1 MSTLY
6 RDYRPSNFSQVF
18 GQNHVKITLQN
29 EIASGK
35 LAHAYLFCGP
45 RAVGKTTLA
54 RVLAKSVN
62 CSNRQNTES
71 EPCNTCANCL
81 SISNGSSLDVVEI
94 DAASNTGVD
103 NVRENIIASAR
114 VASSSLKYRV
124 FIIDEVHMLSIS
136 AWNALL
142 KTLEEP
148 PKNVIFILCTT
159 EIHKVPATIISR
171 CERYDFKRIS
181 VSDIVSKLQNIISQE
196 KADVDTEVLEA
207 IARQSGGHLR
217 DAESLLGQVLSLG
230 QGKITWD
237 QAELIVPRHHHNE
250 IIDLIE
256 FISKKDVSRAI
267 KLINTIVD
275 SGLNLKNFVGEGIV
289 VLRKM
294 LLNKAN
300 PGLAESL
307 GLDLGDSL
315 EIRIGALS
323 SELKIEQ
330 IILYLEAFLDVY
342 NNSISSFIVQL
353 PLEIKVVSLCLG
365 ATTITPVSSNP
376 VTANRPVSKTITK
389 EADVVS
395 RPANT
400 LEDLP
405 NNPAA
410 DFSQAEAAAKW
421 PEFLARLRQQNH
433 SLSFILQNCQVGAI
447 CESKMPL
454 TFKYKFHRDRINDV
468 SIRPMVEKTL
478 AEVYGGLVN
487 LELLIDEGLEL
498 QTISASTVSTAP
510 SSASAE
516 ETLNSPKGIAQNA
529 EPNNL
534 LNNLLTNFRW
544 RSNQLATK
552 I

>member
-18 GQNHVKITLQN
+18 GQNHVKIALQN
-29 EIASGK
+29 EIASNK

-54 RVLAKSVN
+54 RVLAKSIN
-62 CSNRQNTES
+62 CPNRKEGSS
-71 EPCNTCANCL
+71 EPCDTCPSCL
-81 SISNGSSLDVVEI
+81 SISNGSNLDIVEI

-114 VASSSLKYRV
+114 VVSGRVKYRV

-148 PKNVIFILCTT
+148 PKNVVFILCTT

-181 VSDIVSKLQNIISQE
+181 VADIVSKLQNIVSAE
-196 KADVDTEVLEA
+196 KVDIDPEVLEA
-207 IARQSGGHLR
+207 VARQSGGHLR

-230 QGKITWD
+230 EGKITWD

-250 IIDLIE
+250 IIDLLE
-256 FISKKDVSRAI
+256 FISKKDIARAI

-275 SGLNLKNFVGEGIV
+275 NGLNLKSFVGEGIN

-294 LLNKAN
+294 LLSKAN

-315 EIRIGALS
+315 EIRISALAA
-323 SELKIEQ
+323 ELKIEQ
-330 IILYLEAFLDVY
+330 IILYLESFLDVY
-342 NNSISSFIVQL
+342 NNSASSFIIQL
-353 PLEIKVVSLCLG
+353 PLEIKVVQLCLG
-365 ATTITPVSSNP
+365 ETVVSSVKPSVKPFVTPVATKNSAAPKKVEP
-376 VTANRPVSKTITK
+376 VANIESQTYKTIASNCSH
-389 EADVVS
+389 EEVS
-395 RPANT
+395 
-400 LEDLP
+400 
-405 NNPAA
+405 
-410 DFSQAEAAAKW
+410 AKW
-421 PEFLARLRQQNH
+421 SEFLNRLKSANH
-433 SLSFILQNCQVGAI
+433 SLSFILQNCKFSEISDGKLSI
-447 CESKMPL
+447 I
-454 TFKYKFHRDRINDV
+454 FKYKFHKDRINDA
-468 SIRPMVEKTL
+468 SIKPLVEKTL
-478 AEVYGGLVN
+478 ADVYGGLITIEV
-487 LELLIDEGLEL
+487 LIDENLDL
-498 QTISASTVSTAP
+498 VTVAPESMAP
-510 SSASAE
+510 SSAVAE
-516 ETLNSPKGIAQNA
+516 KTSNTSSEKNNHSE

-534 LNNLLTNFRW
+534 LNNLLQTFGGEVI
-544 RSNQLATK
+544 S
-552 I
+552 

>member
-18 GQNHVKITLQN
+18 GQNHVKIGLQN
-29 EIASGK
+29 EIISNK

-54 RVLAKSVN
+54 RVLAKAIN
-62 CSNRQNTES
+62 CTTKKDSDS
-71 EPCNTCANCL
+71 EPCNTCPSCL
-81 SISNGSSLDVVEI
+81 SISSGSNLDIVEI

-114 VASSSLKYRV
+114 VVSGRVKYRV

-148 PKNVIFILCTT
+148 PKNVVFILCTT

-196 KADVDTEVLEA
+196 KVDVDAEVLEA

-230 QGKITWD
+230 EGKITWD
-237 QAELIVPRHHHNE
+237 QAELIVPRHHHHE
-250 IIDLIE
+250 IIDLLE
-256 FISKKDVSRAI
+256 LISKKDVSQAI

-275 SGLNLKNFVGEGIV
+275 SGLNLKGFVGEGIN
-289 VLRKM
+289 VLRKI
-294 LLNKAN
+294 LLSKAN

-315 EIRIGALS
+315 EIRISALS
-323 SELKIEQ
+323 AELKIEQ
-330 IILYLEAFLDVY
+330 IILYLEAFLSIY
-342 NNSISSFIVQL
+342 NNSSNSFIVQL
-353 PLEIKVVSLCLG
+353 PLEIKVVQLCLG
-365 ATTITPVSSNP
+365 EVIATPTAPKVNSTVSTQPKPKELEVESVAAPSIPKKETISLNM
-376 VTANRPVSKTITK
+376 AN
-389 EADVVS
+389 
-395 RPANT
+395 
-400 LEDLP
+400 DL
-405 NNPAA
+405 
-410 DFSQAEAAAKW
+410 SQPEVMVKW
-421 PEFLARLRQQNH
+421 PEFLNRLKSANH
-433 SLSFILQNCQVGAI
+433 SLSFILQNCLVGAI
-447 CESKMPL
+447 TSGKVCL
-454 TFKYKFHRDRINDV
+454 VFKYKFHRDRINDS
-468 SIRPMVEKTL
+468 SIRPLVEKTL
-478 AEVYGGLVN
+478 ADVYGGLILVDLSVDEN
-487 LELLIDEGLEL
+487 LDLV
-498 QTISASTVSTAP
+498 TIAPEQVAP
-510 SSASAE
+510 SSAVAE
-516 ETLNSPKGIAQNA
+516 KISTLVSKKDNSE

-534 LNNLLTNFRW
+534 LNNLLQTFGGEVI
-544 RSNQLATK
+544 S
-552 I
+552 

>member
-6 RDYRPSNFSQVF
+6 RDYRPSSFSQVF
-18 GQNHVKITLQN
+18 GQNHVKIALQN
-29 EIASGK
+29 EIASNK

-54 RVLAKSVN
+54 RVLAKSIN
-62 CSNRQNTES
+62 CTERKEGDS
-71 EPCNTCANCL
+71 EPCNTCPSCL
-81 SISNGSSLDVVEI
+81 SISNGSNLDVVEI

-114 VASSSLKYRV
+114 VVSGRVKYRV

-148 PKNVIFILCTT
+148 PKNVVFILCTT

-196 KADVDTEVLEA
+196 KVDVDTEVLEA

-230 QGKITWD
+230 DGKITWD

-250 IIDLIE
+250 IIDLLE
-256 FISKKDVSRAI
+256 FISKKDISHAI
-267 KLINTIVD
+267 KLINNIVD
-275 SGLNLKNFVGEGIV
+275 NGLNLKSFVGEGIT

-315 EIRIGALS
+315 ELRISALAA
-323 SELKIEQ
+323 ELKIEQ
-330 IILYLEAFLDVY
+330 IVSYLEAFLDVY
-342 NNSISSFIVQL
+342 SNSNSSFIVQL

-365 ATTITPVSSNP
+365 DIPTPVISS
-376 VTANRPVSKTITK
+376 TITK
-389 EADVVS
+389 PSSSVKATVKNIVS
-395 RPANT
+395 EPTTTEPIKNTESTTPKSAAAN
-400 LEDLP
+400 
-405 NNPAA
+405 
-410 DFSQAEAAAKW
+410 FSQAEVLAKW
-421 PEFLARLRQQNH
+421 PEFLNRLKSANH
-433 SLSFILQNCQVGAI
+433 SLAFILQNCQISDIANAKLCLV
-447 CESKMPL
+447 
-454 TFKYKFHRDRINDV
+454 FKYKFHRDRINDAN
-468 SIRPMVEKTL
+468 IKPLVEKTL
-478 AEVYGGLVN
+478 ADVYGGLVI
-487 LELLIDEGLEL
+487 LDLAIDENLDLVAVAPE
-498 QTISASTVSTAP
+498 SMAP
-510 SSASAE
+510 SSAVAE
-516 ETLNSPKGIAQNA
+516 QTPIASSEKNNSE

-534 LNNLLTNFRW
+534 LNNLLQTFGGEVI
-544 RSNQLATK
+544 S
-552 I
+552 

>member
-6 RDYRPSNFSQVF
+6 RDYRPSNFAQVF

-29 EIASGK
+29 EIATGK

-54 RVLAKSVN
+54 RVLAKSIN
-62 CSNRQNTES
+62 CTNRKETES
-71 EPCNTCANCL
+71 EPCNTCVSCL
-81 SISNGSSLDVVEI
+81 NIGSGSNLDVVEI

-103 NVRENIIASAR
+103 NVRENIIAFSR
-114 VASSSLKYRV
+114 VATGSVKYRV

-148 PKNVIFILCTT
+148 PKNVIFVLCTT

-171 CERYDFKRIS
+171 CERFDFKRIS
-181 VSDIVSKLQNIISQE
+181 VSDIVNKLQNIISQE
-196 KADVDTEVLEA
+196 KVAVETEVLEA

-217 DAESLLGQVLSLG
+217 DAESLLGQVISLG
-230 QGKITWD
+230 DGKITWD

-267 KLINTIVD
+267 KLINTVVD
-275 SGLNLKNFVGEGIV
+275 NGLNLKNFVGEGIV
-289 VLRKM
+289 VLRKI
-294 LLNKAN
+294 LLSKAN

-315 EIRIGALS
+315 EIKISAIS
-323 SELKIEQ
+323 QELKTEQ
-330 IILYLEAFLDVY
+330 IILYLETFLEVY
-342 NNSISSFIVQL
+342 NNSSFSFIVQL
-353 PLEIKVVSLCLG
+353 PLEMKVVELCLDL
-365 ATTITPVSSNP
+365 AAPKIAP
-376 VTANRPVSKTITK
+376 VTPLKKTNTVSENKAVDIK
-389 EADVVS
+389 G
-395 RPANT
+395 P
-400 LEDLP
+400 LP
-405 NNPAA
+405 SNSAA
-410 DFSQAEAAAKW
+410 DFSQEEAAAKW

-433 SLSFILQNCQVGAI
+433 SLSFILQNCQLGAI
-447 CESKMPL
+447 TNGKLSL
-454 TFKYKFHRDRINDV
+454 VFKYKFHRDRINDA
-468 SIRPMVEKTL
+468 SIRPLVEKTL

-487 LELLIDEGLEL
+487 LDLAINENLEL
-498 QTISASTVSTAP
+498 ATISASSISAADT
-510 SSASAE
+510 SASADTISTISNDE
-516 ETLNSPKGIAQNA
+516 NNIPN

-534 LNNLLTNFRW
+534 LNNLLQTFGGEVI
-544 RSNQLATK
+544 S
-552 I
+552 

>member
-29 EIASGK
+29 EIANNK

-54 RVLAKSVN
+54 RVLAKAVN
-62 CSNRQNTES
+62 CTNRTETDS
-71 EPCNTCANCL
+71 EPCNSCASCL
-81 SISNGSSLDVVEI
+81 SISAGSNLDIIEI

-114 VASSSLKYRV
+114 IVSSSVKYRV

-196 KADVDTEVLEA
+196 KVEVETEVLEA

-230 QGKITWD
+230 EGKITWD

-250 IIDLIE
+250 IIDLLE
-256 FISKKDVSRAI
+256 FISKKDVSRSI

-289 VLRKM
+289 VLRKI
-294 LLNKAN
+294 LLSKAN
-300 PGLAESL
+300 SGLAESL
-307 GLDLGDSL
+307 GLDLGDTL
-315 EIRIGALS
+315 EIRISALA

-330 IILYLEAFLDVY
+330 IILYLESFLAVY
-342 NNSISSFIVQL
+342 NNLNSSFIVQL
-353 PLEIKVVSLCLG
+353 PLEMKIVELCLE
-365 ATTITPVSSNP
+365 APFVSMSLPDSVSNASSPKPVSSSLP
-376 VTANRPVSKTITK
+376 KKSVAAKTPDLKT
-389 EADVVS
+389 
-395 RPANT
+395 NT
-400 LEDLP
+400 SVI
-405 NNPAA
+405 N
-410 DFSQAEAAAKW
+410 FSQSEAAAKW

-447 CESKMPL
+447 LSNKL
-454 TFKYKFHRDRINDV
+454 SLIFKYKFHRDRINDA
-468 SIRPMVEKTL
+468 SIRPLVESTL
-478 AEVYGGLVN
+478 AEVYGGSVN
-487 LELLIDEGLEL
+487 LDLLIDENLEL
-498 QTISASTVSTAP
+498 AAVAAISESVAPVSAP
-510 SSASAE
+510 ADKISDIKNE
-516 ETLNSPKGIAQNA
+516 

-534 LNNLLTNFRW
+534 LNNLLQTFGGEVI
-544 RSNQLATK
+544 S
-552 I
+552 

>member
-6 RDYRPSNFSQVF
+6 RDYRPTNFAQVF

-29 EIASGK
+29 EIASSK

-54 RVLAKSVN
+54 RVLAKSIN
-62 CSNRQNTES
+62 CTNRKEGES
-71 EPCNTCANCL
+71 EPCNTCPSCL
-81 SISNGSSLDVVEI
+81 SISSGSNLDVVEI

-114 VASSSLKYRV
+114 MVSGAVKYRV

-159 EIHKVPATIISR
+159 EIHKVPATIVSR

-181 VSDIVSKLQNIISQE
+181 VSDIVSKLQNIVSQE
-196 KADVDTEVLEA
+196 KVEVDTEVLEA

-230 QGKITWD
+230 SGKITWD

-256 FISKKDVSRAI
+256 LISKKDASRAI
-267 KLINTIVD
+267 KLINSVVD
-275 SGLNLKNFVGEGIV
+275 SGLNLKNFVSEGIL
-289 VLRKM
+289 VLRKI
-294 LLNKAN
+294 LLNKAT

-315 EIRIGALS
+315 EIRITALAA
-323 SELKIEQ
+323 ELKTEQ
-330 IILYLEAFLDVY
+330 IILYLESFLDVY
-342 NNSISSFIVQL
+342 NNSAASFIIQL
-353 PLEIKVVSLCLG
+353 PLEIKTVELCLG
-365 ATTITPVSSNP
+365 INGPATQTVSPIINPPVAPMKSVTPATPKNSSVDP
-376 VTANRPVSKTITK
+376 KT
-389 EADVVS
+389 D
-395 RPANT
+395 T
-400 LEDLP
+400 LTSA
-405 NNPAA
+405 PAA
-410 DFSQAEAAAKW
+410 DFSQTDALAKW

-447 CESKMPL
+447 TDSKITL
-454 TFKYKFHRDRINDV
+454 TFKYKFHRDRINDA
-468 SIRPMVEKTL
+468 IIKPLVEQTL
-478 AEVYGGLVN
+478 AEVYGGQVILEVLV
-487 LELLIDEGLEL
+487 DENLEL
-498 QTISASTVSTAP
+498 QTISAV
-510 SSASAE
+510 SSAAPVSATADTNIPPQKKE
-516 ETLNSPKGIAQNA
+516 AAQES

-534 LNNLLTNFRW
+534 LNNLLQTFGGEVI
-544 RSNQLATK
+544 S
-552 I
+552 

>member
-29 EIASGK
+29 EISTDK

-54 RVLAKSVN
+54 RVLAKAIN
-62 CSNRQNTES
+62 CTNRQENES
-71 EPCNTCANCL
+71 EPCNHCASCL
-81 SISNGSSLDVVEI
+81 SISAGSNLDIVEI

-114 VASSSLKYRV
+114 IVSGSVKYRV

-181 VSDIVSKLQNIISQE
+181 VADIVSKLQNIISQE
-196 KADVDTEVLEA
+196 KVEVETEVLEA

-230 QGKITWD
+230 EGKITWD

-250 IIDLIE
+250 IIDLLE
-256 FISKKDVSRAI
+256 FVSKKDVSRSI

-289 VLRKM
+289 VLRKI
-294 LLNKAN
+294 LLSKAN
-300 PGLAESL
+300 SGLAESL
-307 GLDLGDSL
+307 GLDLGDTL
-315 EIRIGALS
+315 EIRISALAA
-323 SELKIEQ
+323 ELKIDQ
-330 IILYLEAFLDVY
+330 IILYLESFVTVY
-342 NNSISSFIVQL
+342 NNLNSSFIVQL
-353 PLEIKVVSLCLG
+353 PLEMKIVELCLETPT
-365 ATTITPVSSNP
+365 AKTILSENIAANLSLKTTASGLPKKSITP
-376 VTANRPVSKTITK
+376 KT
-389 EADVVS
+389 EE
-395 RPANT
+395 PEANT
-400 LEDLP
+400 AVI
-405 NNPAA
+405 N
-410 DFSQAEAAAKW
+410 FSQAEAAAKW

-447 CESKMPL
+447 LSNKL
-454 TFKYKFHRDRINDV
+454 SLVFKYKFHRDRINDV
-468 SIRPMVEKTL
+468 SIRPLVENTL

-487 LELLIDEGLEL
+487 LDLLIDENLEL
-498 QTISASTVSTAP
+498 ATIPAVSETIVSENPTSAAADQLSNIKN
-510 SSASAE
+510 E
-516 ETLNSPKGIAQNA
+516 

-534 LNNLLTNFRW
+534 LNNLLQTFGGEVI
-544 RSNQLATK
+544 S
-552 I
+552 

>member
-6 RDYRPSNFSQVF
+6 RDYRPSSFSQVF
-18 GQNHVKITLQN
+18 GQNHVKIALQN
-29 EIASGK
+29 EIASNK

-54 RVLAKSVN
+54 RVLAKSIN
-62 CSNRQNTES
+62 CTERKEGDS
-71 EPCNTCANCL
+71 EPCNTCPSCL
-81 SISNGSSLDVVEI
+81 SISNGSNLDVVEI

-114 VASSSLKYRV
+114 VVSGRVKYRV

-148 PKNVIFILCTT
+148 PKNVVFILCTT

-196 KADVDTEVLEA
+196 KVDVDTEVLEA

-230 QGKITWD
+230 DGKITWD
-237 QAELIVPRHHHNE
+237 QAELIVPRHHHKE
-250 IIDLIE
+250 IIDLLE
-256 FISKKDVSRAI
+256 FISKKDISHAI
-267 KLINTIVD
+267 KLINNIVD
-275 SGLNLKNFVGEGIV
+275 NGLNLKSFVGEGIT

-315 EIRIGALS
+315 ELRISALAA
-323 SELKIEQ
+323 ELKIEQ
-330 IILYLEAFLDVY
+330 IVSYLEAFLDVY
-342 NNSISSFIVQL
+342 SNSNSSFIVQL

-365 ATTITPVSSNP
+365 DIPTPVISS
-376 VTANRPVSKTITK
+376 TITK
-389 EADVVS
+389 PSSSVKATVKNIVS
-395 RPANT
+395 EPTTTEPIKNTESTTPKSAAAN
-400 LEDLP
+400 
-405 NNPAA
+405 
-410 DFSQAEAAAKW
+410 FSQAEVLAKW
-421 PEFLARLRQQNH
+421 PEFLNRLKSANH
-433 SLSFILQNCQVGAI
+433 SLAFILQNCQISDIANAKLCLV
-447 CESKMPL
+447 
-454 TFKYKFHRDRINDV
+454 FKYKFHRDRINDAN
-468 SIRPMVEKTL
+468 IKPLVEKTL
-478 AEVYGGLVN
+478 ADVYGGLVI
-487 LELLIDEGLEL
+487 LDLAIDENLDLVAVAPE
-498 QTISASTVSTAP
+498 SMAP
-510 SSASAE
+510 SSAVAE
-516 ETLNSPKGIAQNA
+516 QTPIASSEKNNSE

-534 LNNLLTNFRW
+534 LNNLLQTFGGEVI
-544 RSNQLATK
+544 S
-552 I
+552 

>member
-1 MSTLY
+1 MSTFY
-6 RDYRPSNFSQVF
+6 RDYRPSNFAQVF

-29 EIASGK
+29 EISGNK

-62 CSNRQNTES
+62 CTNRKETES
-71 EPCNTCANCL
+71 EPCNACPSCL
-81 SISNGSSLDVVEI
+81 SISNGSNLDVVEI

-114 VASSSLKYRV
+114 MVTGSVKYRV

-181 VSDIVSKLQNIISQE
+181 VSDIVSKLQNIVSLE
-196 KADVDTEVLEA
+196 KVEIDTEVLEA

-230 QGKITWD
+230 QGKISWD

-256 FISKKDVSRAI
+256 LISKKDVSRAI
-267 KLINTIVD
+267 KLINSVVD
-275 SGLNLKNFVGEGIV
+275 SGLNLKNFVSEGIV
-289 VLRKM
+289 VLRKI

-315 EIRIGALS
+315 EIRINALAAD
-323 SELKIEQ
+323 LKIEQ
-330 IILYLEAFLDVY
+330 IIIYLEAFLDVF
-342 NNSISSFIVQL
+342 NNTSSSFIVQL
-353 PLEIKVVSLCLG
+353 PLEIKTVELCLG
-365 ATTITPVSSNP
+365 MNGSVVQTVGPLPTSPAAPLKSVAPKTTPSVTPNTTSN
-376 VTANRPVSKTITK
+376 K
-389 EADVVS
+389 
-395 RPANT
+395 
-400 LEDLP
+400 
-405 NNPAA
+405 PAA
-410 DFSQAEAAAKW
+410 DYSQAETSAKW

-433 SLSFILQNCQVGAI
+433 SLSFILQNCLVGAI
-447 CESKMPL
+447 SNSKMSL
-454 TFKYKFHRDRINDV
+454 TFKYKFHKDRINDA
-468 SIRPMVEKTL
+468 SIKPLVEQTL
-478 AEVYGGLVN
+478 AEVYGGQVILDT
-487 LELLIDEGLEL
+487 LIDENLEL
-498 QTISASTVSTAP
+498 QTISAGS
-510 SSASAE
+510 SSAPASAAADIQ
-516 ETLNSPKGIAQNA
+516 TPPQNTEA
-529 EPNNL
+529 AHQDEPNNL
-534 LNNLLTNFRW
+534 LNNLLQTFGGEVI
-544 RSNQLATK
+544 S
-552 I
+552 